1 MSDEG
6 KGSLSTTKEGF
17 EAVGLLIGLLKQIA
31 GLVMRDYR
39 AAAQGLRRICEAL
52 LEANGNLSRW
62 INEFRDFDVR
72 WRDSKEK
79 FADLASRYEQ
89 LKTGKGYQELKFR
102 CGDIGYVYNVEVR
115 GKLQDRFGDRF
126 RTLFPGDKFAQA
138 EGIFTALTDADGVMV
153 EFIHKAVFS
162 ALDEVCAPMRK
173 ALDRGD
179 LKAAQAAQAAF
190 IQRSEDFA
198 KRLQEYGDGLSGL
211 VREFSELSSRP
222 PPVLIDSGRSQQLTP
237 PSAPKSPG

>member
-1 MSDEG
+1 MSEEG
-6 KGSLSTTKEGF
+6 KASLSTTKEGF
-17 EAVGLLIGLLKQIA
+17 EAVGLLIGLLKPIA
-31 GLVMRDYR
+31 ALVMRDYR
-39 AAAQGLRRICEAL
+39 AAAQGFRRICEAL

-62 INEFRDFDVR
+62 INEFRDFDVHR
-72 WRDSKEK
+72 RDSKEK

-102 CGDIGYVYNVEVR
+102 CGDIGYVYHVEVR

-126 RTLFPGDKFAQA
+126 STLFPGDKFAQA

-153 EFIHKAVFS
+153 EFIHKTVFS
-162 ALDEVCAPMRK
+162 ALDEVCIPMRK

-190 IQRSEDFA
+190 VQRSEDFA

-211 VREFSELSSRP
+211 VREFSELASRP
-222 PPVLIDSGRSQQLTP
+222 PPVLVPTEERLKP